1 MLIVAPTGKTKP
13 ATPSDT
19 PRLLRALDG
28 NRQRAGAARGT
39 EGHCQRRG
47 DALEEA
53 QRVESRQPAEQPA
66 VDQQHVCEAGQIDHP
81 DGAGQR
87 QQHVGA
93 MAADHAGG
101 QGEDADRRDA
111 HHQVGELVEALGQRV
126 EQAHRRCTAL
136 ADQVDAHTQGDGED
150 DDLQDIALGKGADR
164 VGRHQADQD
173 RHQRGR
179 LPGLLMAAG
188 DQLHAL
194 ARAEQGAEQQ
204 ADTHREGG
212 GYQVNGDG
220 READAAE
227 LGAVVHRGDAGDQRD
242 EHQRHDE
249 HLDGIEK
256 QRTERREGLRAF
268 AKAKAGGDAE
278 RQANENLLPERQA
291 DEQAQGRRKGRTRS
305 HGRSC
310 CSCSAAPGRVTRP
323 GAGVRRSAASGGA
336 QPCFPAA

>member
-1 MLIVAPTGKTKP
+1 
-13 ATPSDT
+13 
-19 PRLLRALDG
+19 
-28 NRQRAGAARGT
+28 
-39 EGHCQRRG
+39 
-47 DALEEA
+47 
-53 QRVESRQPAEQPA
+53 
-66 VDQQHVCEAGQIDHP
+66 
-81 DGAGQR
+81 
-87 QQHVGA
+87 

-101 QGEDADRRDA
+101 HGEDADRRDA
-111 HHQVGELVEALGQRV
+111 HHQVGELVEALGQRI
-126 EQAHRRCTAL
+126 EQTDRRRTAL
-136 ADQVDAHTQGDGED
+136 ADQVDAHAQGDGED

-220 READAAE
+220 LEADAAE

-256 QRTERREGLRAF
+256 QRAERREGLRAF
-268 AKAKAGGDAE
+268 A
-278 RQANENLLPERQA
+278 
-291 DEQAQGRRKGRTRS
+291 
-305 HGRSC
+305 
-310 CSCSAAPGRVTRP
+310 
-323 GAGVRRSAASGGA
+323 
-336 QPCFPAA
+336 